1 MGARQF
7 IFSREFGLGKRS
19 VTLQQNCLPLAPRT
33 RAVIA
38 QGSQRG
44 RALVPIIPG
53 QGKLFYLGL
62 LIRRKLDLRG
72 NHGLFLK

>member
-7 IFSREFGLGKRS
+7 IFAREFGLGKRR
-19 VTLQQNCLPLAPRT
+19 VTLQQNRLPLASCA

-44 RALVPIIPG
+44 MPLVPIIPG
-53 QGKLFYLGL
+53 QGKLFYFGL
-62 LIRRKLDLRG
+62 LIRRKPDLRG